1 MISTIKHLASPF
13 EMKNQGNLLIVDDNK
28 SVLKSLHLFLK
39 YKFNEVIICSNSNQ
53 IPHLISSHCFDL
65 VLLDMNFT
73 TGANNGNEGL
83 YWLQELLKMDSKL
96 VVILFTAYGDIDLA
110 VNAMKYGATDFIL
123 KPWDNKKL
131 LATLKSG
138 VDLYRTRQK
147 VDQLEDQKKF
157 LEQDL
162 NQTFEGMIGDSEA
175 MQPIFAM
182 INKVA
187 KTDANV
193 LILGENGTGKE
204 LVARELHMKSNRHNE
219 IFMGVDLGALSE
231 SIFESEL
238 FGHVKGAFTDAKEDR
253 KGRFQSASGGSL
265 FFDEIG
271 NISLAMQAK
280 LLAAVQNR
288 KVTPLG
294 SNKED
299 QVDIRLICASNQN
312 ITEMVKE
319 GRFREDLLYRIN
331 TIQIEIPPLRDREED
346 ILKIANHFLKR
357 YADKYEKNFG
367 PLSKEVNAK
376 LLAYPWPGNI
386 RELRHC
392 MERIAIMNEK
402 YELVPADFILEM
414 QNSSVELGSKPISLD
429 DAEKVVIENALK
441 RLKGNV
447 SKVGQRIKDW
457 TTNFVS

>member
-1 MISTIKHLASPF
+1 
-13 EMKNQGNLLIVDDNK
+13 MKNQGNLLIVDDNK
-28 SVLKSLHLFLK
+28 SVLSALHLFLK
-39 YKFNEVIICSNSNQ
+39 HKFNEVIICNNPNQ
-53 IPHLISSHCFDL
+53 IPSLVSKYCFDL

-73 TGANNGNEGL
+73 TGVNNGNEGI
-83 YWLQELLKMDSKL
+83 YWLQELLRIDSKL

-131 LATLKSG
+131 LATLRSG
-138 VDLYRTRQK
+138 VELYQTRQK

-162 NQTFEGMIGDSEA
+162 NHSFQGMIGDSDA
-175 MQPIFAM
+175 MKPVFAM
-182 INKVA
+182 IDKVA

-204 LVARELHMKSNRHNE
+204 LVARELHFKSNRHKE

-288 KVTPLG
+288 RVTPLG

-312 ITEMVKE
+312 ITKMVKE
-319 GRFREDLLYRIN
+319 GKFREDLLYRIN
-331 TIQIEIPPLRDREED
+331 TIQIELPPLRDREED
-346 ILKIANHFLKR
+346 ILKIANHFLQR
-357 YADKYEKNFG
+357 YADKYEKVFG
-367 PLSKEVNAK
+367 SLSKEVNEK
-376 LLAYPWPGNI
+376 LLVYSWPGNI

-392 MERIAIMNEK
+392 MERVAIMNEK
-402 YELVPADFILEM
+402 YDLVPADFILESK
-414 QNSSVELGSKPISLD
+414 NASVELGNKPISLD
-429 DAEKVVIENALK
+429 DAEKVLIQNALK

-447 SKVGQRIKDW
+447 SKVAEELKIGRQTLYRKIEKYKI
-457 TTNFVS
+457 F